1 MAGDVNIWVDAIDS
15 AGRVTT
21 RKFPVH
27 VDACRLSVDGGPDLE
42 WSPGM
47 KVAIRAPPSV
57 AFAERP
63 SREKSSVMLTGSTEV
78 AERPPTETST

>member
-1 MAGDVNIWVDAIDS
+1 MAGDVNIWVDATDS

-47 KVAIRAPPSV
+47 KVSIHAAAAPGAKLKFVWQKDS
-57 AFAERP
+57 
-63 SREKSSVMLTGSTEV
+63 
-78 AERPPTETST
+78 